1 MASLAGGL
9 GLPLPY
15 APLSDRAA
23 QAAVA
28 IDGSVRQ
35 VVLLV
40 IDGLGDE
47 LLARIGPGSFL
58 ARHQITR
65 LTSVFPSTTASAI
78 PTFLTGLAP
87 QQHGLTGWHMWFAEI
102 DRVLAVLPLT
112 PHDPLLPPDAPPRP
126 VLDSAKLPAQLF
138 DHAPLSCR
146 LPTPC
151 FAVSPNKIVGS
162 PFNRFHSEGALT
174 VPYAD
179 AAGMFSA
186 IEGIVAGLHGA
197 TRAATQ
203 PGRPAF
209 VHAYY
214 PNLDSLLHVTG
225 TRDEKVARHFAE
237 FDRLLA
243 ASVER
248 LADTGTLLVVTAD
261 HGFSDAPVDRLIEL
275 DRHPA
280 LAAMLARPLCGERRV
295 AYAYVRDGMHPAFE
309 DYVMHHLDQACWLMP
324 TARFI
329 AEGWFGPGEPH
340 PRLASRAG
348 DYVLLMKEDWTI
360 KHWLPGERRYQQLG
374 VHAGASSAEM
384 RVPLVVFRP

>member
-15 APLSDRAA
+15 PPLADRAA
-23 QAAVA
+23 QAAVS

-47 LLARIGPGSFL
+47 LLERIGPGSFL

-65 LTSVFPSTTASAI
+65 LTSVFPPTTASAI

-102 DRVLAVLPLT
+102 ERVLAVLPLT

-126 VLDSAKLPAQLF
+126 VLDAATLPARLF
-138 DHAPLSCR
+138 DHVPLSRR
-146 LPTPC
+146 LSTPC

-162 PFNRFHSEGALT
+162 PFNRFHSDGART
-174 VPYAD
+174 VPYTD

-197 TRAATQ
+197 VR
-203 PGRPAF
+203 GERPAF
-209 VHAYY
+209 IHAYY

-225 TRDEKVARHFAE
+225 TRDEKVGRHFGE
-237 FDRLLA
+237 LDRLLA
-243 ASVER
+243 ASVAR
-248 LADTGTLLVVTAD
+248 LADTGTLFIVTAD
-261 HGFSDAPVDRLIEL
+261 HGFIDAPVERLIDI
-275 DRHPA
+275 DRHPV
-280 LAAMLARPLCGERRV
+280 LAAMLARPLCGERRI
-295 AYAYVRDGMHPAFE
+295 AYAYVRDGTHAAFE
-309 DYVMHHLDQACWLMP
+309 EYVTQNLGHACTLLP

-329 AEGWFGPGEPH
+329 AEGWFGPGAPH
-340 PRLASRAG
+340 PQLASRAG
-348 DYVLLMKEDWTI
+348 DYVLLMKDDWTI

-384 RVPLVVFRP
+384 HVPLVVFRP